1 MYINDVPIDADRC
14 GFTDGSGAK
23 VPLIVGVQNGVV
35 RFRVASAKI
44 DIYLN
49 PSSPL
54 QDATIT
60 STSNNTNIT
69 FGTAEMPL
77 EEVYTLMCGTYTVL
91 LLPTSPN
98 ENHVQYWFNEY
109 DTSDSSYS
117 YFIDK
122 SGTATYNTDSGYN
135 GGHTT
140 FNFYTRVFRVNQGR
154 LYDPVNLSNPANVS
168 TDGITLVK
176 FDLIDNTDGAK
187 EPIWPTSGGY
197 DGAIYTVNSGA
208 LTLSGNLLVNG
219 VFPAS
224 QYGVKFK
231 IRNGSNND
239 ISYYISLSG
248 AQVIPISSVDDSLR
262 RWNDI
267 GSILSSIT
275 YKNTDTGPSITIG
288 LADLYNNF
296 ASELG
301 SASYGTVLTNNPANA
316 QQAFNEFYLFY
327 SRGMGSG
334 ALYSN
339 SNDHMRF
346 TMFINKILNSTGAQ
360 YLQKKGL
367 PDIQDGA
374 IITAQFDRVIGI
386 RMYMHEE
393 QNQYYLYNNTPLYGK
408 QYFERKT
415 SGGAYF
421 PIEIKGSVQ
430 YGGFLNNY
438 GSALGVE
445 PFPVYKESIYK
456 DDNNVQYQI
465 WGYCLT
471 HSTPSLNDLDELYC
485 LTGENGINPDIT
497 PFYWSDITIQN
508 WLNTKMFTE
517 MFKYVQSPDAKI
529 GLKAE
534 VMWVNGS
541 ASTTVPAQILCN
553 GTTYA
558 TTSPGNNVDL
568 NVNKNDSIKIDKV
581 SYTIDGK
588 TYISYPK
595 ISFTYGGT
603 VAGGYDSGFQY
614 NPSNNKL
621 TIYVRELT
629 VYTVD
634 YNVNFFEI
642 PHSDFFEGMVNGRN
656 DYVIH
661 NCWYDESGN
670 LVIFDNAVGYMA
682 TENKVYYR
690 VLRDSSQRKRRTD
703 KN

>member
-1 MYINDVPIDADRC
+1 LIVNIDIVIKNILIKGRDFIMKNIKKTISLLLMVALLLPIFPLSEITTAAGGSVIMYINDVPIDADRC

-60 STSNNTNIT
+60 STSSNTNIT

-77 EEVYTLMCGTYTVL
+77 EEVYTLICGTYTVL

-109 DTSDSSYS
+109 DTSDSNYS

-339 SNDHMRF
+339 S
-346 TMFINKILNSTGAQ
+346 
-360 YLQKKGL
+360 
-367 PDIQDGA
+367 
-374 IITAQFDRVIGI
+374 IGWD
-386 RMYMHEE
+386 E
-393 QNQYYLYNNTPLYGK
+393 
-408 QYFERKT
+408 
-415 SGGAYF
+415 
-421 PIEIKGSVQ
+421 
-430 YGGFLNNY
+430 
-438 GSALGVE
+438 
-445 PFPVYKESIYK
+445 
-456 DDNNVQYQI
+456 
-465 WGYCLT
+465 CL
-471 HSTPSLNDLDELYC
+471 LL
-485 LTGENGINPDIT
+485 
-497 PFYWSDITIQN
+497 
-508 WLNTKMFTE
+508 M
-517 MFKYVQSPDAKI
+517 QS
-529 GLKAE
+529 
-534 VMWVNGS
+534 
-541 ASTTVPAQILCN
+541 
-553 GTTYA
+553 
-558 TTSPGNNVDL
+558 
-568 NVNKNDSIKIDKV
+568 
-581 SYTIDGK
+581 
-588 TYISYPK
+588 
-595 ISFTYGGT
+595 F
-603 VAGGYDSGFQY
+603 
-614 NPSNNKL
+614 
-621 TIYVRELT
+621 
-629 VYTVD
+629 
-634 YNVNFFEI
+634 
-642 PHSDFFEGMVNGRN
+642 
-656 DYVIH
+656 
-661 NCWYDESGN
+661 
-670 LVIFDNAVGYMA
+670 
-682 TENKVYYR
+682 
-690 VLRDSSQRKRRTD
+690 
-703 KN
+703 